1 MNASNLNMTTFVAG
15 LLFMALGGMFLLD
28 AAGVWS
34 IHPLIVGPV
43 VLIGLGLA
51 MIAGS
56 LARRSA

>member
-1 MNASNLNMTTFVAG
+1 MNTANLNVSTFVAG

-34 IHPLIVGPV
+34 VHPLIVAPI

-56 LARRSA
+56 LVKRSV

>member
-1 MNASNLNMTTFVAG
+1 MNAANLNVSTFVAG
-15 LLFMALGGMFLLD
+15 LLFMALGGIFLLD

-34 IHPLIVGPV
+34 VHPLIVAPI

-56 LARRSA
+56 LVKRSA